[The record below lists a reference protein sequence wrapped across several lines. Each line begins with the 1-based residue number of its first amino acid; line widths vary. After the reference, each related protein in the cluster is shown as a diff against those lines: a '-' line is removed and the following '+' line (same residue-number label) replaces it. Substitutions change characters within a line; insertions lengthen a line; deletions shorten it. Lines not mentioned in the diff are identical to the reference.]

1 MSNTFAD
8 FPLAEQYQKALTD
21 LGFTAPTA
29 VQAAAIPAA
38 LDGKDL
44 LVSSQTGSGKTVAF
58 LLPTLN
64 PLATADQLQ
73 SAKDRAKS
81 ITAPQVLVL
90 CPTRELA
97 QQVSQDAI
105 ALVRHVRGL
114 RIATIMGGM
123 PFGKQIAQLRGAQV
137 IVATPGRLLDL
148 VNRRQLVLSEVDAL
162 IVDEADRMLDLGFL
176 KT

>member
-8 FPLAEQYQKALTD
+8 FPLAEQYQKALND
-21 LGFTAPTA
+21 LGFTAPTP

-64 PLATADQLQ
+64 PLATTNQLQ
-73 SAKDRAKS
+73 SAKDRMKS

-90 CPTRELA
+90 CPTR
-97 QQVSQDAI
+97 Q
-105 ALVRHVRGL
+105 
-114 RIATIMGGM
+114 
-123 PFGKQIAQLRGAQV
+123 
-137 IVATPGRLLDL
+137 
-148 VNRRQLVLSEVDAL
+148 
-162 IVDEADRMLDLGFL
+162 
-176 KT
+176 